1 MDKHGI
7 DVSVVRLFFLPLFLA
22 RIYTHS
28 CGCVCDFLWH
38 SPLSSA
44 NPWLD
49 FLSAA
54 EANALA
60 KDLNEDLEE
69 FCSSSPE
76 VDVASSGGDPS
87 IKRLYGLG
95 LLPLVP
101 GAVPSD
107 VLKTITQISSL
118 PHLKGVIMGTQGLGR
133 GLDDEE
139 LEPAWGEIERNDLA
153 VFLHPHYGVPS
164 SMWGGRDNGH
174 VLPLALGF
182 PFETTIVRSPFSQ
195 PH

>member
-1 MDKHGI
+1 M
-7 DVSVVRLFFLPLFLA
+7 FL
-22 RIYTHS
+22 S
-28 CGCVCDFLWH
+28 
-38 SPLSSA
+38 SPPSSA

-54 EANALA
+54 EADRLA
-60 KDLNEDLEE
+60 GELNEDLEE
-69 FCSSSPE
+69 FCSSSPDLYSPPSE
-76 VDVASSGGDPS
+76 GTPS

-101 GAVPSD
+101 GASTSD
-107 VLKTITQISSL
+107 VLGAITQISSL

-139 LEPAWGEIERNDLA
+139 LGPVWRGIERNGLV

-164 SMWGGRDNGH
+164 SMWGERDNGH

-182 PFETTIVRSPFSQ
+182 PFETTIVRASSPFLLDWI
-195 PH
+195 PEEDRIHVLFL